1 MCRVERVRLSRLRLV
16 DDSQHNVTGGVAFR
30 VACFTN
36 AFGVCAVTFVRLWC
50 SLTSGAL
57 NLLAMLRHIRTSGCR
72 LRVEGTDLFT
82 VLHRKLICPRICGV
96 AHCAR
101 IKGVCLRADCFAF
114 GELLLKSTK
123 SNQKCLL
130 SVGPFVPQGSFTPVP
145 LRGPAAIRHPWRGAA
160 LAASM
165 RLGPLRE
172 TSVQPAPKSR
182 LAVTRLFAYEDQKR
196 V

>member
-1 MCRVERVRLSRLRLV
+1 MCRVERVRLSRLRMV

-96 AHCAR
+96 AQCAR
-101 IKGVCLRADCFAF
+101 IKSVCLRADCFAF

-130 SVGPFVPQGSFTPVP
+130 SVGPFVPQGSFTKV
-145 LRGPAAIRHPWRGAA
+145 AIGGDWTFCVRRSKA
-160 LAASM
+160 
-165 RLGPLRE
+165 RLSR
-172 TSVQPAPKSR
+172 SKASR
-182 LAVTRLFAYEDQKR
+182 LKPVLRSAPIPLEVRDAF
-196 V
+196 